1 MSQLP
6 HVSSDAENRVEV
18 TLEVRDTASKLEY
31 KLLPI
36 MQRDSYIEWV
46 PLYGGEGHGDKVQ
59 RYRLIDIVHDH
70 EP

>member
-36 MQRDSYIEWV
+36 MQGLYYVEADTIE
-46 PLYGGEGHGDKVQ
+46 LAQ
-59 RYRLIDIVHDH
+59 
-70 EP
+70 